1 MAADSKKTISSRPPR
16 ILEREYDLAYGGGLT
31 GADTLDIVDIVIVG
45 VIVLLSGTLLISVA
59 GDWPKWTVYLNIV
72 LLGLVSFIVA
82 YRRMVVRPDHV
93 RASQSE
99 QVLTIA
105 RESLSHLRAGLNP
118 ETATAVCEIILRETP
133 TTAAVSIT
141 DMDTVLAFIGTGAD
155 HHRAEREISTQGTRD
170 AIETNRPQVLSTKD
184 DIGCPDERCP
194 LMAAIIVPLR
204 RAGEVI
210 GTLKFYY
217 TDDWRLTENELAMA
231 DGIAMLLSVQLEL
244 TELETQAALA
254 TSMELKALQ
263 AQISPHFLFNTLNT
277 IGSYIRTDPML
288 ARSLLQQFA
297 AFYRYTLEHGEEAAT
312 LNREMDF
319 VRQYFALEQARF
331 GERLQLV
338 EDIDAELGVTALPAF
353 MLQPLVENAV
363 GHAMRPDGSP
373 LTITISASRRG
384 DTITISVADDG
395 VGIPPEKLANLGSH
409 KSERGLGMA
418 LGNVKNRLYG
428 VYGPAAQFRIRS
440 DEGEGTTVLMML
452 PVNGG
457 WHDEDEWHH

>member
-1 MAADSKKTISSRPPR
+1 MAENKKVVQPRPPR
-16 ILEREYDLAYGGGLT
+16 ILESEYDLAYGGGLT

-45 VIVLLSGTLLISVA
+45 VIVLLAGTLLISVA
-59 GDWPKWTVYLNIV
+59 GDWPKWTIYLNTV
-72 LLGLVSFIVA
+72 LLGLVSFVVA
-82 YRRMVVRPDHV
+82 YRRMVIRPDQV
-93 RASQSE
+93 RARQSE

-105 RESLSHLRAGLNP
+105 RESLSHLRSGLNT
-118 ETATAVCEIILRETP
+118 ETAAAVCEIILRETA

-141 DMDTVLAFIGTGAD
+141 DVTNVLAFVGTGAD
-155 HHRAEREISTQGTRD
+155 HHHAEREIATQGTRD
-170 AIETNRPQVLSTKD
+170 VLEMNRPQVLSSKE

-277 IGSYIRTDPML
+277 IGSYIRTDPMM

-297 AFYRYTLEHGEEAAT
+297 AFYRYTLEHGNEAAT
-312 LNREMDF
+312 LGRELDF
-319 VRQYFALEQARF
+319 VRQYFALEQGRF
-331 GERLQLV
+331 GERLQLS
-338 EDIDAELGVTALPAF
+338 EEIDPELNSIPLPAF

-363 GHAMRPDGSP
+363 GHAMRPDGRP
-373 LTITISASRRG
+373 LTITISATLRG
-384 DTITISVADDG
+384 DTVTITVADDG
-395 VGIPPEKLANLGSH
+395 VGMSPDKLANLGSA
-409 KSERGLGMA
+409 KSAKGLGMA
-418 LGNVKNRLYG
+418 LGNVRDRLGG
-428 VYGPAAQFRIRS
+428 VYGPSSQFRIKS
-440 DEGEGTTVLMML
+440 EIGVGTSISLVVHADGAWPT
-452 PVNGG
+452 
-457 WHDEDEWHH
+457 EDEWHH